1 MNNQHTIAKDDV
13 SKIVEIVSKDFRH
26 DSSNTGIEEL
36 VGMHLERTSAN
47 AILTHTL
54 EAELS
59 EI

>member
-36 VGMHLERTSAN
+36 IGMHLERTAAN
-47 AILTHTL
+47 AILNHPL
-54 EAELS
+54 EA
-59 EI
+59 